1 MSLPK
6 SAAWWGGRPT
16 ANLTIRAMLTRWCVL
31 VQTTWD
37 RVFHLTAGRGRATM
51 HLVLFVQAT
60 RLASVFVAGRLFF
73 IALSFWSLEL

>member
-1 MSLPK
+1 
-6 SAAWWGGRPT
+6 
-16 ANLTIRAMLTRWCVL
+16 
-31 VQTTWD
+31 
-37 RVFHLTAGRGRATM
+37 M